1 MNKNAMFLDTHDSVW
16 SPSSM
21 RLMMLE
27 EYVILQTMICLGV
40 QEMMQV
46 AKICYLAPDSKEVCW
61 RH

>member
-1 MNKNAMFLDTHDSVW
+1 
-16 SPSSM
+16 M

-27 EYVILQTMICLGV
+27 EYVILQTVICLGV

-46 AKICYLAPDSKEVCW
+46 AKIFYLAPDSKEVYW